1 MSGDMLSGI
10 ASLIDVT
17 NGAIMDGYNWFSN
30 ERAYKAARE
39 DSAWS
44 KKLALWNA
52 YQQQR
57 EFDYAKDI
65 QNQIFEREDNAVQRR
80 VADLE
85 KSGLSNTLAAGSGA
99 GAGSVVSTHLSNVGN
114 PTSNVQKPSLTF
126 QNSLLDVLK
135 GVEEIKGIK
144 EQINVAKEQ
153 KNRIKAETDSINLEN
168 DMKKYDFERVKQGYG
183 MNKSHGTALDVY
195 YALNNWLQ
203 DNAVEPIANGVDK
216 TSEALKKGYY
226 TYVQTVD
233 KGLKKGKSALQ
244 SFRDHFPKVYIEDG
258 ALVIEEPRKKW
269 FNNRK

>member
-1 MSGDMLSGI
+1 MGDMLSGI

-17 NGAIMDGYNWFSN
+17 NSAVMDGYNWFSN

-57 EFDYAKDI
+57 EFDYARDI

-85 KSGLSNTLAAGSGA
+85 KAGLSKTLAAGSGA

-135 GVEEIKGIK
+135 GVAEIQGIK
-144 EQINVAKEQ
+144 EQINVAREQ
-153 KNRIKAETDSINLEN
+153 KNRIKAETASINLEN
-168 DMKKYDFERVKQGYG
+168 DIKTYDFERVKKGFG
-183 MNKSHGTALDVY
+183 MNKSHGLALDSY
-195 YALNNWLQ
+195 YLLWNWFQDKALTPV
-203 DNAVEPIANGVDK
+203 ASGIDK
-216 TSEALKKGYY
+216 TSEALKKGYDN
-226 TYVQTVD
+226 YVQTVD
-233 KGLKKGKSALQ
+233 NGLKKGKTALQ
-244 SFRDHFPKVYIEDG
+244 SFREHFPKVYFEDG

>member
-1 MSGDMLSGI
+1 MSGDLLSGI

-17 NGAIMDGYNWFSN
+17 NGAIMSGYNWFSN
-30 ERAYKAARE
+30 ERAYKASRE

-65 QNQIFEREDNAVQRR
+65 QNQIFEREDNSVQRR

-85 KSGLSNTLAAGSGA
+85 KAGLSKTLAAGSGA

-168 DMKKYDFERVKQGYG
+168 EIKAFDFGKIKNSYG
-183 MNKSHGTALDVY
+183 LNKSHGKLDFY
-195 YALNNWLQ
+195 YLLNNFLN
-203 DNAVEPIANGVDK
+203 DNVAGVKVGSSSSAPTVHEIIGGIYGVNPKSSQNG
-216 TSEALKKGYY
+216 SSL
-226 TYVQTVD
+226 
-233 KGLKKGKSALQ
+233 LQ
-244 SFRDHFPKVYIEDG
+244 SIRDHFGKVYIKDG
-258 ALVIEEPRKKW
+258 ELIIEEPKKKW
-269 FNNRK
+269 FRNKK